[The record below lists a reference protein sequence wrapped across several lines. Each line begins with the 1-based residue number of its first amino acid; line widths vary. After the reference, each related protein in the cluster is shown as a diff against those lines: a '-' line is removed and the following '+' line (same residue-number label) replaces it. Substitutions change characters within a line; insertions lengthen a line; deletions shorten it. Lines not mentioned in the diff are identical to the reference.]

1 MESVESFLTQVFK
14 FPPSPKPGVEA
25 TEQAFSPEGVTP
37 PELGLFLSTDWTGLD
52 EGGDSVARGPYHN
65 HLNQLDRESLHI
77 PGEDSLLI
85 KRLSAGDEEALGT
98 LMDRYGGALL
108 HFAHRLVGDMQ
119 LAEEIYQDTML
130 KAWQQASSFRV
141 DGHLKAWLF
150 RVARNNAIDYMRKKR
165 VTVEEYTACLE
176 TAATTFRPDREA
188 ERAWLSTEVFEA
200 VDELPAAYREVVD
213 LRFFHQLCYQ
223 EIAEVLSIPLGT
235 VKSRLNYAIQRLTK
249 ILRDRGIDHN
259 LVDN

>member
-1 MESVESFLTQVFK
+1 MEGGESYISQACK
-14 FPPSPKPGVEA
+14 FPPIPDFTGVEDS
-25 TEQAFSPEGVTP
+25 TVVTP
-37 PELGLFLSTDWTGLD
+37 VVLGTPSAGQHRSGDWTGLS
-52 EGGDSVARGPYHN
+52 EGGIAVARALPVRPRPETETA
-65 HLNQLDRESLHI
+65 L
-77 PGEDSLLI
+77 PVGEDMALI
-85 KRLSAGDEEALGT
+85 KRLSAGDQEALGT

-130 KAWQQASSFRV
+130 KAWQQASTFRL

-165 VTVEEYTACLE
+165 VPVEEFTICLE
-176 TAATTFRPDREA
+176 TAATTFRPEREA
-188 ERAWLSTEVFEA
+188 ERSWLSSEVVEA
-200 VDELPAAYREVVD
+200 IDELPPAYREVVD

-223 EIAEVLSIPLGT
+223 EIATVLCIPLGT

-249 ILRDRGIDHN
+249 LLHDRGIDHS

>member
-1 MESVESFLTQVFK
+1 MARVESSDSQVCN
-14 FPPSPKPGVEA
+14 FPPYMETRMEGKLVAVPVGTLLPGA
-25 TEQAFSPEGVTP
+25 GL
-37 PELGLFLSTDWTGLD
+37 ELVPTWTGLS
-52 EGGDSVARGPYHN
+52 EGGSPMARGTSFRTHPTV
-65 HLNQLDRESLHI
+65 RESAS
-77 PGEDSLLI
+77 EDSTLI
-85 KRLSAGDEEALGT
+85 RRLSAGDQEALGT

-130 KAWQQASSFRV
+130 KAWQQASTFRL

-165 VTVEEYTACLE
+165 VPVEEFTVCLE
-176 TAATTFRPDREA
+176 TAATTFRPEREA
-188 ERAWLSTEVFEA
+188 ERSWLSSEVVEA
-200 VDELPAAYREVVD
+200 IDLLPNAYREVID

-223 EIAEVLSIPLGT
+223 EIAQVLGIPLGT
-235 VKSRLNYAIQRLTK
+235 VKSRLNYAIARLTK
-249 ILRDRGIDHN
+249 ILRERGIDHS

>member
-1 MESVESFLTQVFK
+1 VERVESYISQACK
-14 FPPSPKPGVEA
+14 FPPYPSTGVEETLA
-25 TEQAFSPEGVTP
+25 VTP
-37 PELGLFLSTDWTGLD
+37 VGVASPPAGLQPSSDWTGL
-52 EGGDSVARGPYHN
+52 EGGRSVARGISYRAQHA
-65 HLNQLDRESLHI
+65 REAALSA
-77 PGEDSLLI
+77 GEDSVLI
-85 KRLSAGDEEALGT
+85 RRLSAGDEEALGT

-130 KAWQQASSFRV
+130 KAWQQAGTFRL

-165 VTVEEYTACLE
+165 VPVEEFTVCLE
-176 TAATTFRPDREA
+176 TAATTFRPEREA
-188 ERAWLSTEVFEA
+188 ERSWLSGEVVEA
-200 VDELPAAYREVVD
+200 IDELPPAYREVVD

-223 EIAEVLSIPLGT
+223 EISQVLCIPLGT

-249 ILRDRGIDHN
+249 ILQEKGIDHN

>member
-1 MESVESFLTQVFK
+1 MLYRAQHAQEAALT
-14 FPPSPKPGVEA
+14 A
-25 TEQAFSPEGVTP
+25 
-37 PELGLFLSTDWTGLD
+37 
-52 EGGDSVARGPYHN
+52 
-65 HLNQLDRESLHI
+65 
-77 PGEDSLLI
+77 GEDSVLI
-85 KRLSAGDEEALGT
+85 RRLSAGDEEALGT

-130 KAWQQASSFRV
+130 KAWQQAATFRL

-165 VTVEEYTACLE
+165 VPVDEFTVCLE
-176 TAATTFRPDREA
+176 TAATTFRPEREA
-188 ERAWLSTEVFEA
+188 ERSWLSGEVVEA
-200 VDELPAAYREVVD
+200 IDELPGAYREVVD

-223 EIAEVLSIPLGT
+223 EIAQVLNIPLGT

-249 ILRDRGIDHN
+249 ILRDRGIDHS

>member
-1 MESVESFLTQVFK
+1 MGGVESFLTQVFK
-14 FPPSPKPGVEA
+14 FPPHPKSGVGA
-25 TEQAFSPEGVTP
+25 TDQVPSPEGVAP
-37 PELGLFLSTDWTGLD
+37 PVLGLFMSTWTGSD
-52 EGGDSVARGPYHN
+52 KGGDSVARGIP
-65 HLNQLDRESLHI
+65 QQTRTEREPS
-77 PGEDSLLI
+77 PTAGEDSALI

-165 VTVEEYTACLE
+165 VPIEEFTACLE

-188 ERAWLSTEVFEA
+188 ERSWLSTEVFEA

-223 EIAEVLSIPLGT
+223 EIAEVLGIPLGT

-249 ILRDRGIDHN
+249 ILRDHGIDHS

>member
-1 MESVESFLTQVFK
+1 MGRVEPSLTQVFK
-14 FPPSPKPGVEA
+14 FPTPLENEVWVESASAGDELGMPGV
-25 TEQAFSPEGVTP
+25 
-37 PELGLFLSTDWTGLD
+37 GLFMTEDWAGLD
-52 EGGDSVARGPYHN
+52 GGDDSVSRSLP
-65 HLNQLDRESLHI
+65 HL
-77 PGEDSLLI
+77 PAMKAPAPAAGEDSVLI
-85 KRLSAGDEEALGT
+85 KRLSAGDEEALGM
-98 LMDRYGGALL
+98 LMERYGGALL

-130 KAWQQASSFRV
+130 KAWQQASTFRV

-165 VTVEEYTACLE
+165 IPVEEFQACLE

-188 ERAWLSTEVFEA
+188 ERSWLSAEIFEA
-200 VDELPAAYREVVD
+200 VDELPQAYREVID

-223 EIAEVLSIPLGT
+223 EIAEVLLIPLGT

-249 ILRDRGIDHN
+249 ILRERGIDGEI
-259 LVDN
+259 VDN

>member
-1 MESVESFLTQVFK
+1 VGDELA
-14 FPPSPKPGVEA
+14 A
-25 TEQAFSPEGVTP
+25 TPVDVAPLAGLTP
-37 PELGLFLSTDWTGLD
+37 PMEWFGLN
-52 EGGDSVARGPYHN
+52 EGGASMARSMPYRPR
-65 HLNQLDRESLHI
+65 LVSE
-77 PGEDSLLI
+77 PAPAAGEDSLLI

-130 KAWQQASSFRV
+130 KAWQQAASFRL

-165 VTVEEYTACLE
+165 LPMEEFTTCLE

-188 ERAWLSTEVFEA
+188 ERSWLSSEVVVA
-200 VDELPAAYREVVD
+200 IDELPGAYREVID

-223 EIAEVLSIPLGT
+223 EIAQVLGIPLGT

-249 ILRDRGIDHN
+249 ILRDRGIDN
-259 LVDN
+259 SLVDN

>member
-1 MESVESFLTQVFK
+1 VERVESYISQACK
-14 FPPSPKPGVEA
+14 FPPIPDNTGVEELA
-25 TEQAFSPEGVTP
+25 AVLPVLGAALSSGQEP
-37 PELGLFLSTDWTGLD
+37 PGNWTDLV
-52 EGGDSVARGPYHN
+52 EGGNSVARGTPYRFRSDVN
-65 HLNQLDRESLHI
+65 AI
-77 PGEDSLLI
+77 PLAGEDSVLI
-85 KRLSAGDEEALGT
+85 RRLSAGDEEALGT

-130 KAWQQASSFRV
+130 KAWQQAASFRL

-165 VTVEEYTACLE
+165 VPVEEFTVCLE
-176 TAATTFRPDREA
+176 TAATTFRPEREA
-188 ERAWLSTEVFEA
+188 ERSWLSAEVVEA
-200 VDELPAAYREVVD
+200 IDELPPAYREVVD

-223 EIAEVLSIPLGT
+223 EIAVVLTIPLGT

-249 ILRDRGIDHN
+249 ILHERGIDHS

>member
-1 MESVESFLTQVFK
+1 MERVESLFIQVLK
-14 FPPSPKPGVEA
+14 NTPSLEAAMNSEQPPTGSPVDPLVSGLVTTPDDLGSDERGDAMARQISFNPGLVRDL
-25 TEQAFSPEGVTP
+25 PV
-37 PELGLFLSTDWTGLD
+37 
-52 EGGDSVARGPYHN
+52 
-65 HLNQLDRESLHI
+65 
-77 PGEDSLLI
+77 GEDSVLI
-85 KRLSAGDEEALGT
+85 RRLSAGDEEALGT

-165 VTVEEYTACLE
+165 VPVEEFTACLE
-176 TAATTFRPDREA
+176 TAATTFRPEREA
-188 ERAWLSTEVFEA
+188 ERSWLATEVFEA
-200 VDELPAAYREVVD
+200 IDELPPAYREVVD

-223 EIAEVLSIPLGT
+223 EIAQVLSIPLGT

-249 ILRDRGIDHN
+249 ILRDRGIDPS
-259 LVDN
+259 LLDS

>member
-1 MESVESFLTQVFK
+1 MALGMPYEERAQ
-14 FPPSPKPGVEA
+14 
-25 TEQAFSPEGVTP
+25 QAQSSG
-37 PELGLFLSTDWTGLD
+37 
-52 EGGDSVARGPYHN
+52 A
-65 HLNQLDRESLHI
+65 
-77 PGEDSLLI
+77 EDSQLI

-119 LAEEIYQDTML
+119 LAEEIFQDTML

-165 VTVEEYTACLE
+165 VPVEEFTVCLE

-188 ERAWLSTEVFEA
+188 ERSWLSSEVFEA
-200 VDELPAAYREVVD
+200 IEELPPAYSEVVE

-223 EIAEVLSIPLGT
+223 EIAQVLNIPLGT

-249 ILRDRGIDHN
+249 ILRERGIDHS

>member
-1 MESVESFLTQVFK
+1 MAEVESYLSQVFK
-14 FPPSPKPGVEA
+14 FPPQTGAGVEEELA
-25 TEQAFSPEGVTP
+25 AIPGDGVP
-37 PELGLFLSTDWTGLD
+37 PVTGPYGNWAGPF
-52 EGGDSVARGPYHN
+52 EGGDSVAQGLPFETERAPEP
-65 HLNQLDRESLHI
+65 QLS
-77 PGEDSLLI
+77 PTEDSVLI
-85 KRLSAGDEEALGT
+85 RRLSAGDEEALGT

-130 KAWQQASSFRV
+130 KAWQQAASFRV

-165 VTVEEYTACLE
+165 LPVEEFTTCLQ
-176 TAATTFRPDREA
+176 TAATTFRPEREA
-188 ERAWLSTEVFEA
+188 ERSWLSDEVFDA
-200 VDELPAAYREVVD
+200 VDELPPAYREVVD

-223 EIAEVLSIPLGT
+223 EIAQVLAIPLGT

-249 ILRDRGIDHN
+249 ILRERGIDPS

>member
-1 MESVESFLTQVFK
+1 MERAESYISQSCK
-14 FPPSPKPGVEA
+14 FPPFPNTGVEDLA
-25 TEQAFSPEGVTP
+25 TVTPVVVTP
-37 PELGLFLSTDWTGLD
+37 PEAGLPSPASWLGESKGGSSMARATPYRARIRD
-52 EGGDSVARGPYHN
+52 EAQDPAEDSV
-65 HLNQLDRESLHI
+65 
-77 PGEDSLLI
+77 LI

-119 LAEEIYQDTML
+119 LAEEIFQDTML
-130 KAWQQASSFRV
+130 KAWQQAGTFRL

-165 VTVEEYTACLE
+165 VPLEEFTTCLE
-176 TAATTFRPDREA
+176 TAATTFRPEREA
-188 ERAWLSTEVFEA
+188 ERAWLSTA
-200 VDELPAAYREVVD
+200 VVNAIGDLPPAYREVID

-223 EIAEVLSIPLGT
+223 EIGDVLGIPLGT

-249 ILRDRGIDHN
+249 ILRDRGIDPSF
-259 LVDN
+259 LEV

>member
-1 MESVESFLTQVFK
+1 VESVESFLTQVFK

-37 PELGLFLSTDWTGLD
+37 PDLGLFLSTDWTGLG
-52 EGGDSVARGPYHN
+52 EGGDSVARGPYRN
-65 HLNQLDRESLHI
+65 QLNQLDRESLHI

-165 VTVEEYTACLE
+165 VTVEEYTAWKPLPPPSARTAKPSAPGFPQRSLKRSTNCLPP
-176 TAATTFRPDREA
+176 TAKWLIYGSSISSATRRSPKYSVFRWARS
-188 ERAWLSTEVFEA
+188 RAA
-200 VDELPAAYREVVD
+200 
-213 LRFFHQLCYQ
+213 
-223 EIAEVLSIPLGT
+223 
-235 VKSRLNYAIQRLTK
+235 
-249 ILRDRGIDHN
+249 
-259 LVDN
+259 

>member
-1 MESVESFLTQVFK
+1 VERAESLISQSCE
-14 FPPSPKPGVEA
+14 FPPLLNAEVEEHKAATFVDVATSVPAGMQPKAERYGRK
-25 TEQAFSPEGVTP
+25 
-37 PELGLFLSTDWTGLD
+37 
-52 EGGDSVARGPYHN
+52 EGGTSMARSTAYRARLIGDHTEP
-65 HLNQLDRESLHI
+65 
-77 PGEDSLLI
+77 PGEDSVLI

-108 HFAHRLVGDMQ
+108 HFAHRLVGDLQ

-130 KAWQQASSFRV
+130 KAWQQAASFRL

-165 VTVEEYTACLE
+165 LPLEEFTTCLE
-176 TAATTFRPDREA
+176 TAATTFRPEREA
-188 ERAWLSTEVFEA
+188 ERSWLSTEVVEA
-200 VDELPAAYREVVD
+200 VSELPPAYREVVD

-223 EIAEVLSIPLGT
+223 EIAQVLGIPLGT

-249 ILRDRGIDHN
+249 ILRERGIDHN
-259 LVDN
+259 LVEG

>member
-1 MESVESFLTQVFK
+1 
-14 FPPSPKPGVEA
+14 
-25 TEQAFSPEGVTP
+25 
-37 PELGLFLSTDWTGLD
+37 
-52 EGGDSVARGPYHN
+52 
-65 HLNQLDRESLHI
+65 
-77 PGEDSLLI
+77 
-85 KRLSAGDEEALGT
+85 
-98 LMDRYGGALL
+98 MDRYGGALL

-130 KAWQQASSFRV
+130 KAWQQAASFRV

-165 VTVEEYTACLE
+165 VAVEEYTACLE

>member
-1 MESVESFLTQVFK
+1 MERVESLFIQVLK
-14 FPPSPKPGVEA
+14 NTPSLEAAINPEQPPTESPVEPLV
-25 TEQAFSPEGVTP
+25 SGLVTI
-37 PELGLFLSTDWTGLD
+37 TDDQGLD
-52 EGGDSVARGPYHN
+52 ERGDTVARQIAFDPR
-65 HLNQLDRESLHI
+65 LVRDL
-77 PGEDSLLI
+77 PVGEDSVLI

-165 VTVEEYTACLE
+165 VPVEEFTACLE
-176 TAATTFRPDREA
+176 TAATTFRPEREA
-188 ERAWLSTEVFEA
+188 ERSWLAAEVFEA
-200 VDELPAAYREVVD
+200 IDELPPAYREVVD

-223 EIAEVLSIPLGT
+223 EIAQVLSIPLGT

-249 ILRDRGIDHN
+249 ILHNRGIDPS
-259 LVDN
+259 LLDT

>member
-1 MESVESFLTQVFK
+1 MERVESLISHSCEFTPLPDAGVEEQLAVTRSDVA
-14 FPPSPKPGVEA
+14 PPLPAGRRPKPQWNGRK
-25 TEQAFSPEGVTP
+25 
-37 PELGLFLSTDWTGLD
+37 
-52 EGGDSVARGPYHN
+52 EGGTSMARSAAYRAR
-65 HLNQLDRESLHI
+65 LFVEQTES
-77 PGEDSLLI
+77 PGEDSVLI

-108 HFAHRLVGDMQ
+108 HFAHRLVGDLQ

-130 KAWQQASSFRV
+130 KAWQQAASFRL

-165 VTVEEYTACLE
+165 LPLEEFTTCLE
-176 TAATTFRPDREA
+176 TAATTFRPEREA
-188 ERAWLSTEVFEA
+188 ERSWLSAEVVEA
-200 VDELPAAYREVVD
+200 MSELPPAYREVVD

-223 EIAEVLSIPLGT
+223 EIAQVLGIPLGT

-249 ILRDRGIDHN
+249 ILRERGIDHN
-259 LVDN
+259 LVES